1 MKDETKPSGARRRH
15 GRVLVVDDEPALGRA
30 LHTVLSDENEVV
42 VTTSA
47 SAALVR
53 LLAGEWYDVVLCD
66 VRMPDMDGVEF
77 HRRLSATLPEE
88 AHRIVFITG
97 GGLTAHATAFFEHAP
112 NLLLQKPL
120 DLEGL
125 RALIARRVLGGVE
138 SGRSTG

>member
-1 MKDETKPSGARRRH
+1 MTDKSKPSGERRRH
-15 GRVLVVDDEPALGRA
+15 GRVLVVDDEPALGRG
-30 LHTVLSDENEVV
+30 LQKVLSDDNEVV

-66 VRMPDMDGVEF
+66 VTMPDMDGMEF
-77 HRRLSATLPEE
+77 HRRLFAILPEE

-97 GGLTAHATAFFEHAP
+97 GVLAAHAAAFFDHAP

-120 DLEGL
+120 DLEGI
-125 RALIARRVLGGVE
+125 RALIARRVLGGAE